1 MKLVFMDYMDP
12 WNPYELDYIWTHEIS
27 MKLTWRLTPWRL
39 THALQLACSHTLYS
53 TLIRF
58 FLEVFLL
65 AQSVLVVHTEQIV
78 LAVPRLCFE
87 TWWKTSESLL
97 ATWNGRLQP
106 LETFCSRMDQRSQY
120 GSFSMGSAG
129 SSSDSSTD
137 SYVQNRLRLCFYR
150 TGWWHINIYT
160 HAAWQLSS

>member
-1 MKLVFMDYMDP
+1 METDP
-12 WNPYELDYIWTHEIS
+12 CPAAGLLFKKNYIHFQYNITTFIP
-27 MKLTWRLTPWRL
+27 T
-39 THALQLACSHTLYS
+39 SHTLYS

-150 TGWWHINIYT
+150 TG
-160 HAAWQLSS
+160 